1 MKRMYPTIII
11 VISAFISFQCL
22 PKFDEP
28 IAPQWD
34 TQLTLPIMDTSYTLA
49 DLITK
54 DSSVIKIDSATKEI
68 LYKTSSP
75 ANPSTVG
82 DALIIHPESTPPIEM
97 QIGSFRVQTPGE
109 ISNTIKIF
117 DTIPA
122 PPPPFPDTMT
132 LPARDTSFMQQLAIF
147 SEFEFV
153 KIASGSLRLKIKNN
167 LPVAISFPDPV
178 NITNAVGGTS
188 VASFS
193 SLGTILPGDSAMVS
207 ENLNDT
213 IKNSLQLYAH
223 VLTNSQLIQL
233 PLGEDQTK
241 ISFSMEI
248 LNVVAVAARAKIP
261 QQDVAGIKDSANF
274 FTDSTSQPTLV
285 QFATFKEG
293 TMFFIVENF
302 VDLNIGIK
310 LKLGNF
316 TKRFPPY
323 DTLLIDNQIP
333 RLDSLVVPINMQ
345 EYQITFP
352 FGATNKFV
360 YEARISN
367 LDSANSYR
375 TIHSTDVVRTY
386 IRIPTNSNFVL
397 QSVQGKVT
405 PFQSSIDETLS
416 VDLADVDPH
425 FSGNIRFSGFKVD
438 LGLFV
443 GGGVKTAL
451 NMKIIGINENTGI
464 IDSIFIPAGQD
475 TIFPNVFNTINLV
488 IDQFL
493 ASFAF
498 PDLPNKFI
506 MKGVATFNPNYESG
520 FIADTT
526 SLFGTID
533 FTIPMK
539 LGIDNAQFLDTTE
552 VETNFDKENLSDVN
566 YGNIA
571 FAFDNKLPIGITF
584 TFDMVDSVW
593 MSGDTING
601 TNFHQQFII
610 DSSYASQGL
619 PSRTLSKIEVFNS
632 DAQDIANGDFIIF
645 KLLMQTSGNSVV
657 AFHSTDNIRVRITAN
672 LSYRVNGE
680 DNVIQQ
686 KIVHSKRKGE

>member
-1 MKRMYPTIII
+1 MRRINSTLYI
-11 VISAFISFQCL
+11 VILAFISFQCL

-28 IAPQWD
+28 VAPQWD

-54 DSSVIKIDSATKEI
+54 DTSVIKIDSATKEI

-97 QIGSFRVQTPGE
+97 QIGPFRVQTPNE
-109 ISNTIKIF
+109 FSNTIQIF

-132 LPARDTSFMQQLAIF
+132 LPARDTSFMQQLATF

-153 KIASGSLRLKIKNN
+153 KIASGSIRLKIKNN
-167 LPVAISFPDPV
+167 LPVAISFPEPV
-178 NITNAVGGTS
+178 RITNVEGGTS

-193 SLGTILPGDSAMVS
+193 ALGTILPGDSAVAF

-213 IKNSLQLYAH
+213 IKNSLQLYVH

-233 PLGEDQTK
+233 PLGEDRAK

-248 LNVVAVAARAKIP
+248 LNAVATAAKAKIP
-261 QQDVAGIKDSANF
+261 QQDVTGIKDSADF

-285 QFATFKEG
+285 QSATFREG

-316 TKRFPPY
+316 TKRIPPY
-323 DTLLIDNQIP
+323 DTLVIDNQIP
-333 RLDSLVVPINMQ
+333 RLDSLVVPIDMQ

-352 FGATNKFV
+352 AGATNKFI

-367 LDSANSYR
+367 LDSANSFR
-375 TIHSTDVVRTY
+375 VIHSSDLVRTY

-397 QSVQGKVT
+397 QSVQGKVA
-405 PFQSSIDETLS
+405 PFESAINETLT

-425 FSGNIRFSGFKVD
+425 FSGNIRFSGFNVD

-451 NMKIIGINENTGI
+451 DMKIIGMNENTGV

-475 TIFPNVFNTINLV
+475 TIFPNVLNTINLV

-506 MKGVATFNPNYESG
+506 MKGVAKFNPNYELG

-533 FTIPMK
+533 FTIPLK
-539 LGIDNAQFLDTTE
+539 LGIDNAQFIDTSE
-552 VETNFDKENLSDVN
+552 VETNFDKENLGDVN
-566 YGNIA
+566 YGNIS
-571 FAFDNKLPIGITF
+571 FAFDNNLPVGITF
-584 TFDMVDSVW
+584 AFDMVDSVW
-593 MSGDTING
+593 MSGDTLHG
-601 TNFHQQFII
+601 TNFHQQFTI

-619 PSRTLSKIEVFNS
+619 PSRTLSKIEVFNN

-645 KLLMQTSGNSVV
+645 RLLMHTSGNNVV
-657 AFHSTDNIRVRITAN
+657 TFHSTDNIRIRVTTN
-672 LSYRVNGE
+672 LSYRVNGQ
-680 DNVIQQ
+680 DNVIQP
-686 KIVHSKRKGE
+686 KIVHSTRKGE